1 MFHFLKFLAL
11 SILPG
16 LLFISCSSHTMPSGS
31 SSSGSKSA
39 DVGLPGPP
47 CIVYKTRNDYNHL
60 VPVILTPDKSAIASY
75 PGIRD
80 VSSGNG
86 FLYPTLLANGY
97 LLDNRGIGPDV
108 AFISYTYE
116 EYSKLTETPDSKEL
130 YKLIVDKEPLLE
142 MYNCGNKNKYNDLV
156 KTLNDII
163 LKEELHQFTRLK

>member
-1 MFHFLKFLAL
+1 M
-11 SILPG
+11 
-16 LLFISCSSHTMPSGS
+16 
-31 SSSGSKSA
+31 
-39 DVGLPGPP
+39 
-47 CIVYKTRNDYNHL
+47 
-60 VPVILTPDKSAIASY
+60 ILTPDKSAIASY

-142 MYNCGNKNKYNDLV
+142 MYNCGNKNKYNELV